1 MTGRLERR
9 SAHIPPA
16 SPASHRPFWSVM
28 IPTYEG
34 ADRIAGTLECVLAQA
49 PGPERMQ
56 IDVVDD
62 ASRRGDTEAVV
73 REVGG
78 GRVGY
83 FRQPTNVGHSANFNT
98 CIRRARGEVV
108 HILHDDDLVRPG
120 FYARLEPPMC
130 EHPHLGAA
138 FTRSLYA
145 DADGHWWALSPLER
159 PSAGVIDDW
168 LFKIARGQRVTTPSM
183 VVRRAAYESV
193 GGFDE
198 TVGVGGEDW
207 EMWVRIA
214 ARFPTWFEPEP
225 LAIYRSNRAE
235 GLTGAT
241 QGTTRLAADM
251 LTMTDV
257 VASYLPDYL
266 PERAGEAL
274 ERARELY
281 VSWAVEAAI
290 SLGRAGQR
298 RDALDAMR
306 LAWRGTTPRVVA
318 RLAARQLLEA
328 RLSGRLRS
336 QG

>member
-1 MTGRLERR
+1 VTDRGD
-9 SAHIPPA
+9 H
-16 SPASHRPFWSVM
+16 SPDIAAVPSTSDRPFWSVM

-34 ADRIAGTLECVLAQA
+34 ADRIAGTLECVLVQA

-56 IDVVDD
+56 IEVVDD

-98 CIRRARGEVV
+98 CIRRARGEIV

-120 FYARLEPPMC
+120 FYDRLEPALR
-130 EHPHLGAA
+130 EDPHLGAA
-138 FTRSLYA
+138 FARSLYA

-159 PSAGVIDDW
+159 PTAGVIDDW

-198 TVGVGGEDW
+198 TVAVGGEDW

-225 LAIYRSNRAE
+225 LAVYRSNRAE

-241 QGTTRLAADM
+241 QGTTRLADDM

-257 VASYLPDYL
+257 IASYLPEHL
-266 PERAGEAL
+266 PPERAGEAL

-281 VSWAVEAAI
+281 AGWAVEAAI
-290 SLGRAGQR
+290 SLGRAGRR
-298 RDALDAMR
+298 RDALEALR
-306 LAWRGTTPRVVA
+306 LAWRETTTRTVA
-318 RLAARQLLEA
+318 RLTARQLLEA